1 MLNIQSQGLSL
12 TKGALLSKLQLTL
25 FTLQPPWFEMLASW
39 GELMHSVPPTQLT
52 SRIQMEPRWLQV
64 NKAFV
69 EEKGKVE
76 KGRMLLLAY
85 HWL

>member
-1 MLNIQSQGLSL
+1 
-12 TKGALLSKLQLTL
+12 
-25 FTLQPPWFEMLASW
+25 MLASW
-39 GELMHSVPPTQLT
+39 GELMHSVPPTQLA